1 MSHAANLRNR
11 QRPTTQ
17 DSPAKRRRIE
27 PAASSNGINAIVN
40 GTSADKKFI
49 AIESTDVKRHTSKAY
64 PVLVTDTKIGH
75 GEQED
80 ASMLDAP
87 AASGSEEEDDE
98 EEGASSDSD
107 AESADSEDER
117 QLNGDL
123 LAAATTTPTDLDA
136 DSPTTEP
143 SFGDL
148 LRARAPTQIIVEPST
163 TAINNLST
171 TTSNRALTIP
181 TATSLGTVLTQ
192 ALRTNDIDLLESCL
206 QVANLDSIRAT
217 IERLH
222 SSLATSLLHKLAERL
237 HRRPG
242 RAGSLMVWVQWT
254 IVAHGGYLA
263 SQPTSVKQL
272 HTLYNVVKQR
282 AAGLQPL
289 LTLKGKLDMLEAQ
302 MRLRQS
308 MQDRIRPGTVRDQD
322 EAGVVYV
329 EGEEDVVAVNG
340 IDDAA
345 VSDEGD
351 STSENEGEDSE
362 VDELAAIAPALAAR
376 AQKKKLAALAVP
388 TIAESDDQE
397 DDDDM
402 PDTLPNGVDGH
413 DDGEGS
419 SDDDDDAEG
428 LLDDEAEESGDGDSE
443 DSELDEEDIDYDDE
457 DLIDDDSSEGEEGM
471 EEATPVVVAKPVKVV
486 KVQQQR
492 KGGKRK

>member
-1 MSHAANLRNR
+1 M
-11 QRPTTQ
+11 
-17 DSPAKRRRIE
+17 
-27 PAASSNGINAIVN
+27 N
-40 GTSADKKFI
+40 GTSSDKKFI
-49 AIESTDVKRHTSKAY
+49 AIESTDVKRHTNKAH
-64 PVLVTDTKIGH
+64 PAVADTKIGH

-87 AASGSEEEDDE
+87 APSGSEEEDDE
-98 EEGASSDSD
+98 DGVSSDSD
-107 AESADSEDER
+107 AESADSNDEQ

-123 LAAATTTPTDLDA
+123 QAAATTTTGDLDA

-148 LRARAPTQIIVEPST
+148 LRARAPTTIAVEPSST
-163 TAINNLST
+163 TALNLST
-171 TTSNRALTIP
+171 APSSRTLTIP

-206 QVANLDSIRAT
+206 QVSNLDSIRAT

-222 SSLATSLLHKLAERL
+222 SSLATTLLHKLAERL

-263 SQPTSVKQL
+263 SQPASVKQL

-308 MQDRIRPGTVRDQD
+308 MQERVRPGTVRDQD

-340 IDDAA
+340 VDDDA
-345 VSDEGD
+345 VSDLEGD
-351 STSENEGEDSE
+351 SESEGDDEDSE

-376 AQKKKLAALAVP
+376 AQKKKLAALSVP
-388 TIAESDDQE
+388 TIPESGDDE
-397 DDDDM
+397 GDEDDM

-413 DDGEGS
+413 DDDDGS

-428 LLDDEAEESGDGDSE
+428 LLDDEAEESGDGGSE

-457 DLIDDDSSEGEEGM
+457 DLIDDESSEGEE
-471 EEATPVVVAKPVKVV
+471 EEERPVVVPVKAVTS
-486 KVQQQR
+486 KQR
-492 KGGKRK
+492 KGSKRK

>member
-1 MSHAANLRNR
+1 
-11 QRPTTQ
+11 
-17 DSPAKRRRIE
+17 
-27 PAASSNGINAIVN
+27 
-40 GTSADKKFI
+40 
-49 AIESTDVKRHTSKAY
+49 
-64 PVLVTDTKIGH
+64 
-75 GEQED
+75 
-80 ASMLDAP
+80 MLDAP
-87 AASGSEEEDDE
+87 APSGSEEEDDE
-98 EEGASSDSD
+98 ESVSSDSD
-107 AESADSEDER
+107 AESADSEDEA

-123 LAAATTTPTDLDA
+123 QAATTTSTSQDADA

-148 LRARAPTQIIVEPST
+148 LRARAPTTITVEPTST
-163 TAINNLST
+163 TALNTLTAPNSRT
-171 TTSNRALTIP
+171 LTIP

-206 QVANLDSIRAT
+206 QVSNLDSIRAT

-222 SSLATSLLHKLAERL
+222 SSLATTLLHKLAERL

-263 SQPTSVKQL
+263 SQPASVKQL

-308 MQDRIRPGTVRDQD
+308 MQERVRPGTVRDQD

-340 IDDAA
+340 IDDDAIC
-345 VSDEGD
+345 DIEGD
-351 STSENEGEDSE
+351 SESEGDDEDSE

-376 AQKKKLAALAVP
+376 AQKKKLQALDIAT
-388 TIAESDDQE
+388 TIPESDDE
-397 DDDDM
+397 GDEDDM

-413 DDGEGS
+413 DDDEGS

-428 LLDDEAEESGDGDSE
+428 LLDDEAEESGEGGSE

-457 DLIDDDSSEGEEGM
+457 DLIDDESSEGEE
-471 EEATPVVVAKPVKVV
+471 EEERPAVVPVKAVTS
-486 KVQQQR
+486 KQR
-492 KGGKRK
+492 KGSKRK